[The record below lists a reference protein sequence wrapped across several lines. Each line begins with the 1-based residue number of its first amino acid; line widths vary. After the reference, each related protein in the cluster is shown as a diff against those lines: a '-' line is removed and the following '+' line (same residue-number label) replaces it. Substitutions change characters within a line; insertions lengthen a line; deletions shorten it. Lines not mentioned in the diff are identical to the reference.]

1 MDGNGV
7 YGAVRGK
14 DNVPVNQVIDFRAN
28 EVEKH
33 EVSKSIYLIIHF

>member
-14 DNVPVNQVIDFRAN
+14 DYVPVNQVIDFRAN
-28 EVEKH
+28 EVEKQ
-33 EVSKSIYLIIHF
+33 VSESSCLIVQI

>member
-14 DNVPVNQVIDFRAN
+14 NYVPVNQVIDYL
-28 EVEKH
+28 EPT
-33 EVSKSIYLIIHF
+33 KSRNK